1 MSDREGNA
9 LTNPDPG
16 MKPGK
21 TTRQNDQWN
30 GRLSITV
37 TLATAIS
44 VLVLISVGSVLFVG
58 VWLAQRNTID
68 LLSANANQNIAYA
81 VNRVREHLR
90 PAEYQAEFIA
100 NRIVRGDVDPDDLDK
115 LGTLLTGALAAT
127 PQIGAI
133 SYMNSDF
140 QSLQA
145 ERLPDSGV
153 RLNSRD
159 LENDQQIRAGWN
171 DFTDKPQWSPPSFR
185 QSHGQTYINMA
196 YPVRRDDE
204 LVGVVVATVS
214 IPELSAF
221 VESVDAQDPAQRFI
235 LYGRDRVLAHP
246 DLLGPYPG
254 RTVDNPLP
262 SVDNFSDNIL
272 ASIWSEVDR
281 YELDLAL
288 AEGVKG
294 HALNIGGDQYIYV
307 YRTLEGYGPEPML
320 VGAYI
325 KSSDVGDEIRR
336 LIISGYVGVGALL
349 LALIAAV
356 LLGRRIARPIVNFSH
371 AAGRIR
377 DLEID
382 QIGDLP
388 GSIFR
393 EIDNQSKAFNAML
406 HALRW
411 FELYVPRKIV
421 ERLIK
426 SGEAGGTVTTEQEI
440 TVLFTDIAGFS
451 TASQDMTA
459 PEVAELVNRHFE
471 ILGACIDAEE
481 GTIDKYMGDSVM
493 AFWGAPDPQPDSAR
507 RACRAAL
514 AMSEAVKKENEERRR
529 RNETPVHIRIGIHTG
544 NATVGNIGAPGRI
557 NYTIIGDT
565 VNIGQRLEQLGKV
578 VYPPD
583 TEVAILIS
591 GSTAAALGPDFETV
605 AAGAHTLKG
614 RTGDFE
620 VFRLI

>member
-16 MKPGK
+16 VEPGK
-21 TTRQNDQWN
+21 TMRQKDQWN

-44 VLVLISVGSVLFVG
+44 MLVLISVGSVLFVG

-81 VNRVREHLR
+81 VNRVRDHLR

-100 NRIVRGDVDPDDLDK
+100 NRIVRGDVDPDDLDTF
-115 LGTLLTGALAAT
+115 GTLLTGALAAT
-127 PQIGAI
+127 PQITSI
-133 SYMNSDF
+133 SYMNADF
-140 QSLQA
+140 QSIQA
-145 ERLPDSGV
+145 QRLPDSSIRIRTGDV
-153 RLNSRD
+153 SD
-159 LENDQQIRAGWN
+159 DQQIRDGWN
-171 DFTDKPQWSPPSFR
+171 NFTNEPQWSPP
-185 QSHGQTYINMA
+185 TYRDGEDRTFINMA
-196 YPVRRDDE
+196 YPVHRDGK
-204 LVGVVVATVS
+204 LVGVVAASVS
-214 IPELSAF
+214 VPELSSF
-221 VESVDAQDPAQRFI
+221 VESTDEEDPAQRFI

-254 RTVDNPLP
+254 RTLDNPLP

-288 AEGVKG
+288 AEGNQG
-294 HALNIGGDQYIYV
+294 HALDVGGDQYVYV
-307 YRTLEGYGPEPML
+307 YRTLEGYGPEPLL

-325 KSSDVGDEIRR
+325 RASEAGDEIRR

-426 SGEAGGTVTTEQEI
+426 SGEAGATVTTEQEI

-471 ILGACIDAEE
+471 ILGACIDAEH

-493 AFWGAPDPQPDSAR
+493 AFWGAPDAQPDSAQ

-514 AMSEAVKKENEERRR
+514 AMADAVKKENEERRS
-529 RNETPVHIRIGIHTG
+529 RNEPPVHIRIGIHTG

-565 VNIGQRLEQLGKV
+565 VNIGQRLEQLGKI
-578 VYPPD
+578 VYPTD
-583 TEVAILIS
+583 TEVSILIS
-591 GSTAAALGPDFETV
+591 GSTAAALGPEFETV
-605 AAGAHTLKG
+605 PAGAYTLKG

-620 VFRLI
+620 VFRLV

>member
-1 MSDREGNA
+1 MSDGEGNA
-9 LTNPDPG
+9 PTNPDSG
-16 MKPGK
+16 INPGK
-21 TTRQNDQWN
+21 AARRKDQWD

-37 TLATAIS
+37 TLASAIS

-68 LLSANANQNIAYA
+68 LLSANANQNIAYS
-81 VNRVREHLR
+81 VNRVRDHLR

-100 NRIVRGDVDPDDLDK
+100 NQIVRGDVDPHDVDTF
-115 LGTLLTGALAAT
+115 GTLLTGALAAT
-127 PQIGAI
+127 PQINAI
-133 SYMNSDF
+133 SYMDADF
-140 QSLQA
+140 QSIQA
-145 ERLPDSGV
+145 QRLPDASVKIRTGNV
-153 RLNSRD
+153 SD
-159 LENDQQIRAGWN
+159 DQQIREGW
-171 DFTDKPQWSPPSFR
+171 DKFTNKPQWSPPTYR
-185 QSHGQTYINMA
+185 EGQDSTFINMA
-196 YPVRRDDE
+196 YPVHRNGK
-204 LVGVVVATVS
+204 LVGVVAAAVS
-214 IPELSAF
+214 IPELSSF
-221 VESVDAQDPAQRFI
+221 VQSTDKGDPTQRFI
-235 LYGRDRVLAHP
+235 LYGRDHVLAHP

-262 SVDNFSDNIL
+262 SVENFSDNIL
-272 ASIWSEVDR
+272 GSIWSEVDR
-281 YELDLAL
+281 YELELAL
-288 AEGVKG
+288 AEGNQG
-294 HALNIGGDQYIYV
+294 HALDIGGDQYVYV
-307 YRTLEGYGPEPML
+307 YQTLDGYGDEPLL

-325 KSSDVGDEIRR
+325 NTSDMGDEIRR

-349 LALIAAV
+349 VALIAAV
-356 LLGRRIARPIVNFSH
+356 LLGRRIARPIVNFSE

-377 DLEID
+377 DLEIN
-382 QIGDLP
+382 QISDLP

-426 SGEAGGTVTTEQEI
+426 RDEAGATATTEQEI

-459 PEVAELVNRHFE
+459 PEVAALVNRHFE

-514 AMSEAVKKENEERRR
+514 AMAEAVKKENDERRR

-591 GSTAAALGPDFETV
+591 GSTAAALEPDFETV
-605 AAGAHTLKG
+605 AAGTHTLKG